1 MATIT
6 LENMEFHAY
15 HGCLDHEKQLGNT
28 FLVTASM
35 ELDTTL
41 AGLTDQLSDT
51 LNYQAVYDIIKAEMA
66 IPSQLIEHI
75 VQRIGTQLLE
85 AFSSITQLTVKLT
98 KLNPPLGGKVDNV
111 NITIQLSR

>member
-51 LNYQAVYDIIKAEMA
+51 LN
-66 IPSQLIEHI
+66 
-75 VQRIGTQLLE
+75 
-85 AFSSITQLTVKLT
+85 
-98 KLNPPLGGKVDNV
+98 
-111 NITIQLSR
+111 